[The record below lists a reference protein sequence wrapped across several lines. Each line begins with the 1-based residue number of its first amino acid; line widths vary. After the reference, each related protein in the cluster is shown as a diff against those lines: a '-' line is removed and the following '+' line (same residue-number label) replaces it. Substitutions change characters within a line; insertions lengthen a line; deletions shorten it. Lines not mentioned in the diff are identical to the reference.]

1 MDIQNATQNLLDATM
16 AFYGDCLTTYPEL
29 LNDPQLNAIE
39 AAMKRPVP
47 PDADDNPAYR
57 LVVYLSEY
65 KGCSSL
71 LSYEQVYE
79 AFEALTAVAR
89 SER

>member
-1 MDIQNATQNLLDATM
+1 MNVQAATQNLLDATM

-29 LNDPQLNAIE
+29 LTDPQMNAIE

-47 PDADDNPAYR
+47 LDADDNPAYR

-65 KGCSSL
+65 KECSYL
-71 LSYEQVYE
+71 LSYEPVYE

-89 SER
+89 ID